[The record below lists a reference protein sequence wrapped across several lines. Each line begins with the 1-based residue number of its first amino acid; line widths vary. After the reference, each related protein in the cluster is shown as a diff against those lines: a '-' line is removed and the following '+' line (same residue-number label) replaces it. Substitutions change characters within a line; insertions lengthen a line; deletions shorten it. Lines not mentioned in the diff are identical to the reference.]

1 MYMNAQ
7 TNHFITESL
16 KNLQKLTE
24 AKHLLTMGTNLERR
38 DKAVRHLVTDYYN
51 SSAWSDVTVSVSGE
65 RIRCHRFVLATS
77 WPYMVNVLK
86 EVSAEDDVVLIMD
99 DFPPE
104 EVVRFLKC
112 AYGHG
117 DVQLDE
123 FINFEKLIPKT
134 KIDDVKEEPNIDKL
148 DDFLSSME
156 TFIPASGVMDDSYES
171 DTDLE
176 EFRVKKKKSKIK
188 KSTKLKITPV
198 LSEEPKISTSS
209 EKKKQGER
217 GGDRKPRYKKG
228 MAPKHCDFCNKW
240 FRDTPKR
247 DRHMRVCKSNPDRE
261 KIKREEEAGVGC
273 DFFCDMCGKAFMSNK
288 RLKEHQQSHETQDVQ
303 CQIEGCLQVIFGH
316 RKYREHML
324 VIHQKV
330 IGIEVDLS
338 SISTSGKAMKEKP
351 VKKFLCNECGKE
363 FTSRSAHLRHVK
375 KHNGLLPEVVCTICG
390 QKLADVFS
398 LRNHMANKHQTE
410 RPFPCPFCDQTFKQ
424 DKNLK
429 LHIREKHVADDQKR
443 YQCSMCPRGFVHKQS
458 FEAHLNSHTNNKP
471 YKCQYCTNAYQN
483 DPNLRAHM
491 RKHHLDKIE
500 NRATSYNNVVCK

>member
-1 MYMNAQ
+1 
-7 TNHFITESL
+7 
-16 KNLQKLTE
+16 
-24 AKHLLTMGTNLERR
+24 MGTNLERR
-38 DKAVRHLVTDYYN
+38 DKAVRHLVRDFYN
-51 SSAWSDVTVSVSGE
+51 SPAWSDLSVSVGGS

-117 DVQLDE
+117 EASIDDFQK
-123 FINFEKLIPKT
+123 FEKLIPKT
-134 KIDDVKEEPNIDKL
+134 KIDEVKEEPYGERL
-148 DDFLSSME
+148 DEPLEDFLSSME
-156 TFIPASGVMDDSYES
+156 PFNPAADILEDSYRSLS
-171 DTDLE
+171 DSDSE
-176 EFRVKKKKSKIK
+176 EFHVKKKKTRSKK
-188 KSTKLKITPV
+188 PTKLKITPV
-198 LSEEPKISTSS
+198 VPKETVSDTFTC

-261 KIKREEEAGVGC
+261 KIKQEEEAGIGC
-273 DFFCDMCGKAFMSNK
+273 DFFCDMCGKAFKSSK
-288 RLKEHQQSHETQDVQ
+288 RLKEHQVSHETQDVQ

-338 SISTSGKAMKEKP
+338 SLSASGKMVKDKP

-363 FTSRSAHLRHVK
+363 FTSRSAHLRHIK
-375 KHNGLLPEVVCTICG
+375 KHNGLLPEVVCNICG

-398 LRNHMANKHQTE
+398 LRNHVANKHQTE

-491 RKHHLDKIE
+491 RKHHLDKTQSQV
-500 NRATSYNNVVCK
+500 NQAAPYNNVVCK